1 MMRSLFSGVSGLK
14 SHQTRMDT
22 IGNNIANVN
31 TTGFKSSRTTFADT
45 LSQTLSGASAPGE
58 LTGGTNAK
66 QVGLGTGVASID
78 TIFTDGSVQSTGKNT
93 DLCLSGNGL
102 FVVNNGKQTYY
113 TRDGAFEFDAAGNY
127 VMSNSGLFVQGWT
140 ATNGELST
148 NGTAGKITIPS
159 GKAMNPTATTTAT
172 YSNNLD
178 SSTEGKKIASI
189 VATYSDGTSETL
201 TSYPSGTISLGMATG
216 NTITLD
222 SSATYDF
229 TTGDSVK
236 DKALYKT
243 TINSVD
249 ATGGTVDLTIG
260 AGSSVNSIKYA
271 DDSAFIVS
279 GLTSGTYAIGDTYAI
294 QGTIDTNGVT
304 TAGIATGETQLTVT
318 LTSPTELNGKQ
329 VKITVP
335 TPENFTYADGNSVSF
350 DLKIGEIDASVGT
363 TVKTPKGDIKVV
375 AKDIDST
382 LSTSDTT
389 TKKLSVTT
397 ASQAYQYYGRDSYKT
412 TINSVD
418 ATGGTVDLTIGAG
431 SSVNSIKYADDSAF
445 IVSGLTSGTYAIGDT
460 YAIQGTIDTNGVTTA
475 GIATGETQLTVT
487 LTSPTELNGKQ
498 VKITV
503 PTPENFTYADGN
515 SVSFDLKIGEIDASV
530 GTTVKTPKGD
540 IKVVAKDI
548 DSTLSTSDTT
558 TKKLSVTT
566 ASQAYQ
572 YYGRDS
578 DGTVGSVTRA
588 EKKASSLTITTTD
601 GTTSTGLA
609 GKTYAKGDTYY
620 SPVTTT
626 ITAYDSKGDAHSI
639 PVLFTKTADNVW
651 SLSLTGGTNSTT
663 ITESNNKETIVE
675 LTATDL
681 VFDNSGKYVSGT
693 ASIKMTPSG
702 ADVATITASLS
713 GLTQYSGSSTIN
725 ASADGNAAGT
735 LSSISIDSTGTIT
748 GTYTNGKKQTEAQ
761 VAVAQFNNA
770 SGLTKTGN
778 SLYQASN
785 NSGTANVKTASALGV
800 TITPSALEMS
810 NVDIANEFSDM
821 IITQRGFQS
830 NSKIITVGDEM
841 LETLIGMKR

>member
-304 TAGIATGETQLTVT
+304 TAGIATGETQLTVK

-382 LSTSDTT
+382 LST
-389 TKKLSVTT
+389 L
-397 ASQAYQYYGRDSYKT
+397 A
-412 TINSVD
+412 
-418 ATGGTVDLTIGAG
+418 
-431 SSVNSIKYADDSAF
+431 
-445 IVSGLTSGTYAIGDT
+445 
-460 YAIQGTIDTNGVTTA
+460 
-475 GIATGETQLTVT
+475 
-487 LTSPTELNGKQ
+487 
-498 VKITV
+498 
-503 PTPENFTYADGN
+503 PTP
-515 SVSFDLKIGEIDASV
+515 
-530 GTTVKTPKGD
+530 
-540 IKVVAKDI
+540 
-548 DSTLSTSDTT
+548 
-558 TKKLSVTT
+558 KKLSVTT

-761 VAVAQFNNA
+761 VAIAQFNNA

-778 SLYQASN
+778 SLYQESI
-785 NSGTANVKTASALGV
+785 NSGTANIKTAGDLGV

>member
-113 TRDGAFEFDAAGNY
+113 TRDGAFGFDAAGNY

-236 DKALYKT
+236 DKAL
-243 TINSVD
+243 
-249 ATGGTVDLTIG
+249 
-260 AGSSVNSIKYA
+260 
-271 DDSAFIVS
+271 
-279 GLTSGTYAIGDTYAI
+279 
-294 QGTIDTNGVT
+294 
-304 TAGIATGETQLTVT
+304 
-318 LTSPTELNGKQ
+318 
-329 VKITVP
+329 
-335 TPENFTYADGNSVSF
+335 
-350 DLKIGEIDASVGT
+350 
-363 TVKTPKGDIKVV
+363 
-375 AKDIDST
+375 
-382 LSTSDTT
+382 
-389 TKKLSVTT
+389 
-397 ASQAYQYYGRDSYKT
+397 YKT